1 MSMTMSLI
9 KQHRVAVIPEYDG
22 QWHAEY
28 YGDSEKPQ
36 TTGQGSTPDEAVR
49 DALKKAGKF

>member
-9 KQHRVAVIPEYDG
+9 KQHRVAVIPEYEG